1 MKKELTLLFGSLFL
15 LAVVSATAIYSGE
28 TYSQDIEQVY
38 DYYSIV
44 GNTTPIDIEV
54 IQEGTIVYI
63 TPNKYSQDQDFEV
76 TFFNSE
82 KEIINHYS
90 SGGSR
95 TKGRTEYVDKVVN
108 NTEIEYVDRVVE
120 INSGDLVDGEDIEN
134 GKQNIW
140 LWVFL
145 ITGLGV
151 LVLYWFNRDSN
162 KEEKEYEVDADD
174 KIEDEE
180 IKEDLEDSN
189 KDERGLEDNE

>member
-95 TKGRTEYVDKVVN
+95 TKWRTEYVDKVVN

-145 ITGLGV
+145 ITCLGV